1 VREGD
6 PLHLFL
12 AAVRQVARERDLPDL
27 VDDVLA
33 HFSVLVEE
41 ATETELDLRDDTVEA
56 YVCEWG
62 VTQTERDL
70 RPNSGS

>member
-1 VREGD
+1 MGD
-6 PLHLFL
+6 PLHLLF
-12 AAVRQVARERDLPDL
+12 AAVWQTARERGLPDL

-41 ATETELDLRDDTVEA
+41 ARETELDLRDDTVEA

-62 VTQTERDL
+62 VAQ
-70 RPNSGS
+70 G